1 MPVGQK
7 WGSIPL
13 AEAVST
19 PARLAA
25 TRARSEKTGI
35 IQDLLRRAEPGDIQI
50 AVAYL
55 SGGPRQPR
63 IGVGGAQLRRAAE
76 GSRAATP
83 AITLREV
90 DETLERI
97 ASVSGAGSV
106 AERARLLNGLFS
118 RATAEEA
125 GFLARL
131 LVGELRQ
138 GALAGLMEEAVAQW
152 AGLPLSDVR
161 RAMMLSGDPPAGA
174 PAAPAQGA
182 AGRSRFPPPPL

>member
-1 MPVGQK
+1 MR
-7 WGSIPL
+7 L
-13 AEAVST
+13 EELVST
-19 PARLAA
+19 SARLAA

-138 GALAGLMEEAVAQW
+138 GALAGLIEEAVAE
-152 AGLPLSDVR
+152 ASALPVSEGP
-161 RAMMLSGDPPAGA
+161 RAAARSCPQPARLQ
-174 PAAPAQGA
+174 PKPSV
-182 AGRSRFPPPPL
+182 GR